1 MASHSHDGATPAIE
15 SAEGAASQRSA
26 TVLVYSSHEATRARL
41 MTALGRSPA
50 PGLLLTYV
58 EASRGDEVVNRLD
71 AGGID
76 LAILDGEAAPT
87 GGMGLARQLKDELD
101 DPPPV
106 LLVVGRRDDAWLA
119 TWSRAESVI
128 SHPIDAVQV
137 AQAVTSLLSGDAGP
151 VAAAH

>member
-1 MASHSHDGATPAIE
+1 MRDPRRRVAGGATDYHH
-15 SAEGAASQRSA
+15 GMAASA
-26 TVLVYSSHEATRARL
+26 TVLVYSSHDATRAAII
-41 MTALGRSPA
+41 TALGDRPA
-50 PGLLLTYV
+50 PGLDLEFV
-58 EASRGDEVVNRLD
+58 EAARGAEVVALAD
-71 AGGID
+71 AGGIA
-76 LAILDGEAAPT
+76 LVILDGESAPT

-137 AQAVTSLLSGDAGP
+137 AQAVTELLPGDSGA
-151 VAAAH
+151 VAVAD